1 MLQIFISC
9 QAIFRFSIK
18 RLSSLLRFGIL
29 QWEPN
34 PAWVQR
40 ALQFMRPDVTAH
52 CPFFRTHDTFADR
65 RIYTDEQM
73 KIWHALLQMRHKA
86 YLTQSKWGRKAY
98 IHLFDSLNWMK
109 QAFLCL
115 LSSRCKIWE
124 ENSPDKETERGRN
137 LFLLGLYCI
146 RVTVLDFH
154 NTVRVVK
161 WFMIMIISQCVKQ
174 NTAIS

>member
-9 QAIFRFSIK
+9 HAIFRFSIK
-18 RLSSLLRFGIL
+18 RLSLLLRFGIL

-65 RIYTDEQM
+65 RIYADEDLTCTATDVAQSIPNTEQM
-73 KIWHALLQMRHKA
+73 RAK
-86 YLTQSKWGRKAY
+86 
-98 IHLFDSLNWMK
+98 SLYSFVWFTELDE
-109 QAFLCL
+109 ASFLCL

-124 ENSPDKETERGRN
+124 ENSPDKEIERYFRGRN

-154 NTVRVVK
+154 DTVRVVK
-161 WFMIMIISQCVKQ
+161 WFVIMIISQCVKKK
-174 NTAIS
+174 S